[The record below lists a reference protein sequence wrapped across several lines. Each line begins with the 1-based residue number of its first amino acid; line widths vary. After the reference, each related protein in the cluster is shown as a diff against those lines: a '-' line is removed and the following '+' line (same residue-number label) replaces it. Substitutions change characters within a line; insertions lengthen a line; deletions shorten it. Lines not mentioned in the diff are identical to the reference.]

1 MSELREKQ
9 LNEAIKRMR
18 ELDILPQTISEFAKE
33 GVINKSE
40 YNGILYWL
48 DAEEKELVEC
58 FEKEYNS
65 LVYHVIKGS
74 YRLCDGT
81 IMSCIDMLYVSAHE
95 EEWQRD
101 FDELKCRETL
111 SYNINDGY
119 KEFGYIMVS
128 PINGGVSRVA

>member
-1 MSELREKQ
+1 MSDLRKKQ
-9 LNEAIKRMR
+9 LNEAVKRMR
-18 ELDILPQTISEFAKE
+18 ELNILPQTISEFEKE
-33 GVINKSE
+33 SVINKSE

-48 DAEEKELVEC
+48 DTEEKELVEC

-74 YRLCDGT
+74 YRLCDGSV
-81 IMSCIDMLYVSAHE
+81 MNCIDMLYVSAYE

-101 FDELKCRETL
+101 FDELKCGETL
-111 SYNINDGY
+111 SYNITDGC
-119 KEFGYIMVS
+119 KEFGFIMVN